1 MMRERSTREPSAPA
15 AHDVVQHLLA
25 VVPDLDEGDQ
35 RLSLALYRA
44 LAQGAPVP
52 PSQLAIRLGTSVD
65 EVDRRLANWSGVSRD
80 DRQHIVGYWSLTIVP
95 TRHRL
100 RIGERDLYTWCAW
113 DTLFIPALL
122 GARAQVNSSC
132 CDTESPVRLTV
143 GPGAL
148 EAASPENL
156 WVSFVLPSAES
167 MRRDLRASFCHNVH
181 FFRSP
186 DLATLHAVLPPSAFV
201 LTLADA
207 FQVGRAR
214 NRSRYGLVADLL
226 TVTSEAQ

>member
-1 MMRERSTREPSAPA
+1 MMREPATCAHAAPSV
-15 AHDVVQHLLA
+15 HDIVQHMLSVL
-25 VVPDLDEGDQ
+25 PELDEHDQ
-35 RLSLALYRA
+35 RLSLVLYRE

-52 PSQLAIRLGTSVD
+52 PSLLATRLGTSVAK
-65 EVDRRLANWSGVSRD
+65 VDQRLANWPGIHRD
-80 DRQHIVGYWSLTIVP
+80 EQQRIVGYWGLTIVP
-95 TRHRL
+95 TRYGL
-100 RIGERDLYTWCAW
+100 RVGERNLYTWCAW

-122 GARAQVNSSC
+122 GAHAHVQSACR
-132 CDTESPVRLTV
+132 DTDSPVQLAV
-143 GPGAL
+143 GPDTL

-186 DLATLHAVLPPSAFV
+186 DLAALHRVLPPSAFV

-207 FQVGRAR
+207 FEVGRAR
-214 NRSRYGLVADLL
+214 NRSRYRLVADLF
-226 TVTSEAQ
+226 TVTSEAR